1 MNDNFKH
8 SEITEK
14 IIGEAYKVF
23 NVLGSGFLEKIYA
36 RALCKKL
43 RDAGFSINEEY
54 PIKVIFENE
63 IIGDYFADILVDNK
77 VIVELKAVEILNK
90 VHEVQLVNYL
100 KATDIEVGLLVNFGN
115 QIEFKRKVL
124 TKNHKNHKISAS
136 ENT

>member
-23 NVLGSGFLEKIYA
+23 NVLGSGFLEKVYS

-43 RDAGFSINEEY
+43 RDAGFSIDEEY

-63 IIGDYFADILVDNK
+63 IIGDCFADIIVDNK
-77 VIVELKAVEILNK
+77 VIVEIKAIEILSK

-100 KATDIEVGLLVNFGN
+100 KATDIEVGLLINFGD
-115 QIEFKRKVL
+115 QIEIKRKVL
-124 TKNHKNHKISAS
+124 TKNHKISAS
-136 ENT
+136 GISSDK

>member
-23 NVLGSGFLEKIYA
+23 NVLGSGFLEKVYA

-43 RDAGFSINEEY
+43 RDVGFSIDEEY

-63 IIGDYFADILVDNK
+63 IIGDCFADIIVDNK
-77 VIVELKAVEILNK
+77 VIVEIKAIEILSK

-100 KATDIEVGLLVNFGN
+100 KATDIEVGLLINFGD
-115 QIEFKRKVL
+115 QIEIKRKVL
-124 TKNHKNHKISAS
+124 TKNHKISAS
-136 ENT
+136 GISSDK